1 MSQSNW
7 SAIGSR
13 LIKVFYF
20 KDYDSIIPFV
30 KNSMQASLKL
40 SLFPMLIVNSDHV
53 KVSITDGEEI
63 SKKCHALANEI
74 DSFS

>member
-1 MSQSNW
+1 
-7 SAIGSR
+7 
-13 LIKVFYF
+13 
-20 KDYDSIIPFV
+20 
-30 KNSMQASLKL
+30 MQASLKL